1 MASYHEQIADVAGDE
16 TPNTI
21 RPPSGLSWSQP
32 TTIKAANPRKAILD
46 KPQAP
51 HPYTYVVFLG
61 RADTRYISI
70 EGLALDGRGH
80 GTCVWVGPSSHIRLK
95 NNVIRNCGS
104 HGVFGSVADD
114 GSGCQDMQL
123 LDNEIANV
131 ATEQGGPPG
140 SHAIYFTG
148 NNSVMRGNA
157 LHGCPFYGV
166 HATSEHGGVHS
177 NIIENNRVVGCR
189 NAGIYSQGHTTIIRN
204 NLLEQNCISIYLA
217 SGPTLV
223 AHNTIFGTTPCS
235 DSYGIL
241 DSSGGSTLVNN
252 LILQQQLPLYSTK
265 TQPTM
270 STNLCDGPG
279 CQLQASASSVVVDGP
294 GGNLTLVAGGPAV
307 GTGTTVAQVPTD
319 RLGVPRPQGSA
330 VDIGAY
336 EWTGTAPPTEPPPIQ
351 PPSGADTT
359 PPQVTLV
366 SPLAGAQ
373 VSGVVTLDA
382 SATDDTGVVGL
393 QYQLDGANLG
403 GEQAQAPYQ
412 QAWDTSTTSPGP
424 HTLTVSVRDAAS
436 NYSTSAPVTVTVGA
450 PVTPPVAGTIPL
462 ACVGVQNAQGIIAV
476 ACVPQPQEGRR

>member
-1 MASYHEQIADVAGDE
+1 MPTRAISVSRA
-16 TPNTI
+16 
-21 RPPSGLSWSQP
+21 WS
-32 TTIKAANPRKAILD
+32 I
-46 KPQAP
+46 
-51 HPYTYVVFLG
+51 
-61 RADTRYISI
+61 
-70 EGLALDGRGH
+70 DGRGH

-95 NNVIRNCGS
+95 NNLIRNCGS

-252 LILQQQLPLYSTK
+252 LILQQQLPIYSTK
-265 TQPTM
+265 T
-270 STNLCDGPG
+270 
-279 CQLQASASSVVVDGP
+279 
-294 GGNLTLVAGGPAV
+294 PA
-307 GTGTTVAQVPTD
+307 D
-319 RLGVPRPQGSA
+319 HEHESL
-330 VDIGAY
+330 
-336 EWTGTAPPTEPPPIQ
+336 
-351 PPSGADTT
+351 
-359 PPQVTLV
+359 
-366 SPLAGAQ
+366 
-373 VSGVVTLDA
+373 
-382 SATDDTGVVGL
+382 
-393 QYQLDGANLG
+393 
-403 GEQAQAPYQ
+403 
-412 QAWDTSTTSPGP
+412 
-424 HTLTVSVRDAAS
+424 
-436 NYSTSAPVTVTVGA
+436 
-450 PVTPPVAGTIPL
+450 
-462 ACVGVQNAQGIIAV
+462 
-476 ACVPQPQEGRR
+476 